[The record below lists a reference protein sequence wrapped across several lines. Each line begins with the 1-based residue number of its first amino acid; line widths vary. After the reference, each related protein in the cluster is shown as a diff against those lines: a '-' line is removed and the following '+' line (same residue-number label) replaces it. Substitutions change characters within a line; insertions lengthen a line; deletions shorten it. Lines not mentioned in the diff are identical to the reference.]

1 MDPRPRQ
8 NRAAVILSVTSNAV
22 LTIMKLIVG
31 LLSGSVAV
39 LSEAAN
45 SAGDLLA

>member
-1 MDPRPRQ
+1 MDSRPRQ

-22 LTIMKLIVG
+22 LTVMKLVAG
-31 LLSGSVAV
+31 LLTGSVAV

-45 SAGDLLA
+45 SAE